1 MIFLSYESVFQIA
14 DVVATNVATA
24 PASLIAQAEKNA
36 AMPLLSPVNDEGN
49 KYEECLA
56 CQ

>member
-1 MIFLSYESVFQIA
+1 MQRA